1 MMEQIYKIALTSF
14 AIGTLFLH
22 LLLFVNYLEARYPAT
37 TQLTSLAWYEMFIIL
52 MLLVIPF
59 GTLKLLRVPWNGK
72 QPQ

>member
-14 AIGTLFLH
+14 AIGTLFLP
-22 LLLFVNYLEARYPAT
+22 LFLFVNYLEARYPDT

>member
-1 MMEQIYKIALTSF
+1 MMEQLYKIALTSF
-14 AIGTLFLH
+14 AIGTLFLP